1 MRACEPR
8 NHGPLGVVVLAG
20 PSGSGKSRLAARL
33 GWPVLRLDDFYREHR
48 EPALPQSSL
57 GIIDWD
63 HPESWDHEAAMVAIN
78 TLRQGSAADVP
89 VYDIGRGERTGVA
102 SLQAP
107 DGRFVAEGLFATK
120 ILDECRR
127 AGILDAAICVRHHR
141 VVTFLLRLGRDL
153 REGRKA
159 PHVLV
164 RRGWRLMRAEPAII
178 ADAVA
183 HGCTPMTPRQA
194 EKMLH
199 AL

>member
-1 MRACEPR
+1 M
-8 NHGPLGVVVLAG
+8 LAG

-33 GWPVLRLDDFYREHR
+33 GWPVLRLDDFYREHH
-48 EPALPQSSL
+48 EPAMPQSSL

-63 HPESWDHEAAMVAIN
+63 HPESWDKAAAMTAVTALCHAGVAE
-78 TLRQGSAADVP
+78 VP
-89 VYDIGRGERTGVA
+89 VYDIGRSERVGVG
-102 SLQAP
+102 SLSAP
-107 DGRFVAEGLFATK
+107 GGRFVAEGLFATK
-120 ILDECRR
+120 IIDECRQ
-127 AGILDAAICVRHHR
+127 AGTLDAAICVRHHR
-141 VVTFLLRLGRDL
+141 VVTFLLRLSRDL

-199 AL
+199 SL

>member
-1 MRACEPR
+1 M
-8 NHGPLGVVVLAG
+8 LAG

-33 GWPVLRLDDFYREHR
+33 GWPVLRLDDFYREHSD
-48 EPALPQSSL
+48 PGMPQSSL

-63 HPESWDHEAAMVAIN
+63 DVASWDHEAAMEAITSLCHSGVA
-78 TLRQGSAADVP
+78 AVP
-89 VYDIGRGERTGVA
+89 VYDIGKSERVGVA
-102 SLQAP
+102 SLSAP
-107 DGRFVAEGLFATK
+107 DGRFVAEGLFATET
-120 ILDECRR
+120 IEECRS

-141 VVTFLLRLGRDL
+141 VVTFLLRLSRDL

-183 HGCTPMTPRQA
+183 HGCTPMTPRRA
-194 EKMLH
+194 EKVLL
-199 AL
+199 AAD

>member
-1 MRACEPR
+1 M
-8 NHGPLGVVVLAG
+8 GVVVLAG

-33 GWPVLRLDDFYREHR
+33 GRPVLRLDDFYREHS
-48 EPALPQSSL
+48 EPGMPQSSL

-63 HPESWDHEAAMVAIN
+63 HPESWDKTAAMAAII
-78 TLRQGSAADVP
+78 TLCHDGKAEVP
-89 VYDIGRGERTGVA
+89 DYHIGRSQRVGRATLE
-102 SLQAP
+102 AP
-107 DGRFVAEGLFATK
+107 EGRFVAEGLFATE
-120 ILDECRR
+120 IIDECRR

-141 VVTFLLRLGRDL
+141 IVTFLLRLSRDL

-183 HGCTPMTPRQA
+183 HGCTPMTPREA
-194 EKMLH
+194 ERFLE
-199 AL
+199 LGPR

>member
-1 MRACEPR
+1 M
-8 NHGPLGVVVLAG
+8 GVVVLAG

-33 GWPVLRLDDFYREHR
+33 GWPVLRLDDFYREHCD
-48 EPALPQSSL
+48 PGMPQSSL

-63 HPESWDHEAAMVAIN
+63 DPASWDHGAAIAAI
-78 TLRQGSAADVP
+78 TSLCHSGTAEVP
-89 VYDIGRGERTGVA
+89 IYDIGKSERTGLA
-102 SLQAP
+102 TLAAP
-107 DGRFVAEGLFATK
+107 EGRFVAEGLFATQ
-120 ILDECRR
+120 IIDECRK

-141 VVTFLLRLGRDL
+141 IVTFLLRLSRDR

-194 EKMLH
+194 EKFLH
-199 AL
+199 DLPR